1 LKEKKLLKEP
11 SELGKKHFWQTIEGR
26 LIGLLLGFGLLLIFF
41 VSLATWQNRIV
52 LELNHQNIKVA
63 SPITNASRDVLIG
76 LGMSHRH
83 LQRYVMIYSND
94 STIQET
100 IANTWKNQIEPS
112 FNTVFLLRNAVGNQR
127 GEQLIDSIK
136 IYLNKY
142 RLSQI
147 NIMRAYRRGAKLEQ
161 GIDSAFFR
169 SFTRHQIGLDSVTQ
183 VANAET
189 IPTDTKLRTLLAE
202 LVKSQE
208 EVLNNNL
215 QRLSKDVTQTNR
227 IVLISLILGLFGL
240 AFAGYLL
247 TQYIKK
253 AIQNLNYQL
262 IKLAEGDLP
271 QEIAHQNNELDSVIG
286 ATNQLTR
293 GLQKASDFALQIG
306 KGNFASRFELLGE
319 KDRLGNALLQMRKQ
333 LQLAAQEDQQQNW
346 ITKGYAK
353 MSDVIRKNNDNLE
366 NLSYKFLIE
375 LIDYL
380 NFNQGGLFLV
390 ETENDEQYLTLTA
403 SYAYNRKKHL
413 QKRVKLNAEYAE
425 NLLGQVFLE
434 RSRVYL
440 SDVPQDYLRITSGL
454 GEANPNYLLLIP
466 LQSNEVMEG
475 VLEIASFQPIAPYQ
489 IEFIERIC
497 ETLAAAIHYV
507 KINNHTQKL
516 LREAQMQQEAL
527 LAQEEEMRQNLEE
540 LQATQENMH
549 KAQADL
555 QKNEAKLSALINN
568 TMDSI
573 ICIDQDYKVL
583 VINQVLKNRYKGTNY
598 EGIDVGANVMDYLGS
613 VKDEWKVYYDRA
625 LGGESFD
632 FTIKSTVNTEDSYR
646 HYYFNPIKNEAQ
658 VIIGASVFSRD
669 ITQQRR
675 QEMANEATIA
685 ELQKQLA
692 EAKTQLVSIENKL
705 STKQ

>member
-1 LKEKKLLKEP
+1 LEDKKNHKELTD
-11 SELGKKHFWQTIEGR
+11 LGKKHFWRTIEGR
-26 LIGLLLGFGLLLIFF
+26 LIGLLFALGLLLIFF
-41 VSLATWQNRIV
+41 VSVTTWQNSLV
-52 LELNHQNIKVA
+52 LGLNRQNVQVA

-94 STIQET
+94 STIQKT
-100 IANTWKNQIEPS
+100 IADTWKNQIEPS
-112 FNTVFLLRNAVGNQR
+112 FNAITLLRKDIDSPR
-127 GEQLIDSIK
+127 GIELIDSIK
-136 IYLNKY
+136 IYLDKY

-147 NIMRAYRRGAKLEQ
+147 NIMRAYRRGAKVEQ
-161 GIDSAFFR
+161 GIDSAFFQ
-169 SFTRHQIGLDSVTQ
+169 SFNRHQAGLDSVTE

-189 IPTDTKLRTLLAE
+189 IPADTKLRALLAE
-202 LVKSQE
+202 LVKNQE
-208 EVLNNNL
+208 KVLNDNL
-215 QRLSKDVTQTNR
+215 QTLSKDVMQTNR
-227 IVLISLILGLFGL
+227 TLLISLILGLFSL

-247 TQYIKK
+247 IQFIKK
-253 AIQNLNYQL
+253 AIQNPNHQL
-262 IKLAEGDLP
+262 TKLAEGDLP
-271 QEIAHQNNELDSVIG
+271 SEIDYQHNELDTIIT

-306 KGNFASRFELLGE
+306 KGNFASQFEPLGE

-353 MSDVIRKNNDNLE
+353 MSDVIRKNNDNLQ
-366 NLSYKFLIE
+366 NLSDRFLIE

-380 NFNQGGLFLV
+380 NFNQGGLFLI

-413 QKRVKLNAEYAE
+413 QKRIKLNPEYAE

-434 RSRVYL
+434 RNRVYL

-454 GEANPNYLLLIP
+454 GEASPNHLLIIP
-466 LQSNEVMEG
+466 LQSNEIMEG
-475 VLEIASFQPIAPYQ
+475 ILEIAAFQPIEPYQ
-489 IEFIERIC
+489 IEFIERVC
-497 ETLAAAIHYV
+497 ETLAAAVHYV
-507 KINNHTQKL
+507 KINVHTQKL
-516 LREAQMQQEAL
+516 LREAQMQQEAMS
-527 LAQEEEMRQNLEE
+527 AQEEEMRQNLEE

-568 TMDSI
+568 TTDSI
-573 ICIDQDYKVL
+573 VCIDREYKVL

-598 EGIDVGANVMDYLGS
+598 EEIDMGVNVLDYLGS
-613 VKDEWKVYYDRA
+613 MSDEWKAHYDRA
-625 LGGESFD
+625 FAGESFD
-632 FTIKSTVNTEDSYR
+632 FIIKSTVNTEDSYR
-646 HYYFNPIKNEAQ
+646 HYYVNPIRNAEQ
-658 VIIGASVFSRD
+658 IVTGVSVFSRD
-669 ITQQRR
+669 ITQQRH
-675 QEMANEATIA
+675 QEMANEATIL

-692 EAKTQLVSIENKL
+692 EVKAQFKT
-705 STKQ
+705 